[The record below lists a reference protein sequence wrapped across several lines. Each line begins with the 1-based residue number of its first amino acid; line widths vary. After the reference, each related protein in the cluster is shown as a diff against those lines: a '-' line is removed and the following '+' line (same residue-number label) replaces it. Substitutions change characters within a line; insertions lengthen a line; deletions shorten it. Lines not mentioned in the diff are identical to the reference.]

1 MSIPARADRRPNGL
15 QSGAKVGG
23 MSGRTGPRCTRA
35 PEVGGRKACPVFSQ
49 ETGMRF
55 PFEASTG
62 KRIPQFREIPV
73 HTFPNRLKAENASRS
88 EAKFRDAVSAGALGK
103 RKGPLCRG
111 PSQFKVAGKGIAS
124 ARCADGPLRRLRALR
139 APLANAHAFTQLRA
153 LTGFDSVWGPHK
165 RKGPLCRGPSQFK
178 VAGKGIEPLTRGFS
192 VLCST
197 N

>member
-1 MSIPARADRRPNGL
+1 MRADDRTVC
-15 QSGAKVGG
+15 KVAQKRKECL
-23 MSGRTGPRCTRA
+23 GRAGTSWCAEMYTH
-35 PEVGGRKACPVFSQ
+35 VGSKLRKAHPILSLNK
-49 ETGMRF
+49 EMRF
-55 PFEASTG
+55 PRTL
-62 KRIPQFREIPV
+62 
-73 HTFPNRLKAENASRS
+73 H
-88 EAKFRDAVSAGALGK
+88 K

-139 APLANAHAFTQLRA
+139 ATLANAYAFTQLRA
-153 LTGFDSVWGPHK
+153 LTGFDSMWGLHK
-165 RKGPLCRGPSQFK
+165 RKGPLCRGPKQFK

>member
-1 MSIPARADRRPNGL
+1 
-15 QSGAKVGG
+15 
-23 MSGRTGPRCTRA
+23 
-35 PEVGGRKACPVFSQ
+35 
-49 ETGMRF
+49 MR
-55 PFEASTG
+55 
-62 KRIPQFREIPV
+62 
-73 HTFPNRLKAENASRS
+73 H
-88 EAKFRDAVSAGALGK
+88 SAGTWSGKTSEVPNFRRALDK

-139 APLANAHAFTQLRA
+139 AALANAYAFTQLRA
-153 LTGFDSVWGPHK
+153 LTGFDSMWGLYK

>member
-1 MSIPARADRRPNGL
+1 MRTDDRAVCKVAQKREECLGGRARA
-15 QSGAKVGG
+15 GA
-23 MSGRTGPRCTRA
+23 PRCA
-35 PEVGGRKACPVFSQ
+35 
-49 ETGMRF
+49 
-55 PFEASTG
+55 
-62 KRIPQFREIPV
+62 
-73 HTFPNRLKAENASRS
+73 HTS
-88 EAKFRDAVSAGALGK
+88 EVSAGKRMPFSRSITGCISAGPHK

-124 ARCADGPLRRLRALR
+124 ARCADRPLRRSRALR
-139 APLANAHAFTQLRA
+139 ATLENACAFPQLRA
-153 LTGFDSVWGPHK
+153 LTGFDSVHGPHK

>member
-1 MSIPARADRRPNGL
+1 M
-15 QSGAKVGG
+15 
-23 MSGRTGPRCTRA
+23 RTGDRTVYKVAQKWEECPGKRNPRCTRQDA
-35 PEVGGRKACPVFSQ
+35 HTRRKAHPVFPLNN
-49 ETGMRF
+49 GMHF
-55 PFEASTG
+55 PLAGPSG
-62 KRIPQFREIPV
+62 KLDPQSSVIPGR
-73 HTFPNRLKAENASRS
+73 TFPSGFKAENASRS

-103 RKGPLCRG
+103 RKGPLFRG

-139 APLANAHAFTQLRA
+139 ATLANAHAFTQLRA
-153 LTGFDSVWGPHK
+153 LTGFDSAWGPHK

>member
-1 MSIPARADRRPNGL
+1 MRTDDRTVCKVAQKREECLSGPEMARRDVHARR
-15 QSGAKVGG
+15 KY
-23 MSGRTGPRCTRA
+23 A
-35 PEVGGRKACPVFSQ
+35 PES
-49 ETGMRF
+49 
-55 PFEASTG
+55 
-62 KRIPQFREIPV
+62 
-73 HTFPNRLKAENASRS
+73 ASRS
-88 EAKFRDAVSAGALGK
+88 ERGIWDAVSAKDRKRKAHPILTPDSGTQFRRALDK

-139 APLANAHAFTQLRA
+139 AALANAYAFTQLRA
-153 LTGFDSVWGPHK
+153 LTGFDSMWELHK

>member
-1 MSIPARADRRPNGL
+1 MCGQTTERSVKWR
-15 QSGAKVGG
+15 K
-23 MSGRTGPRCTRA
+23 SGRNVWSGRVRAGAPRCA
-35 PEVGGRKACPVFSQ
+35 HSS
-49 ETGMRF
+49 
-55 PFEASTG
+55 EASAG
-62 KRIPQFREIPV
+62 KRVPS
-73 HTFPNRLKAENASRS
+73 SRS
-88 EAKFRDAVSAGALGK
+88 ITGCIFRGRHIK
-103 RKGPLCRG
+103 EKGPLCRG

-139 APLANAHAFTQLRA
+139 AALANAYAFTQLRA
-153 LTGFDSVWGPHK
+153 LTGFDSMWGLHI

>member
-1 MSIPARADRRPNGL
+1 MRTDDRTVCKVAQKREKCLGRAGTSWCAEMCTLVGSKRRKARPAFSFNNG
-15 QSGAKVGG
+15 
-23 MSGRTGPRCTRA
+23 MHFPRA
-35 PEVGGRKACPVFSQ
+35 PY
-49 ETGMRF
+49 
-55 PFEASTG
+55 
-62 KRIPQFREIPV
+62 
-73 HTFPNRLKAENASRS
+73 
-88 EAKFRDAVSAGALGK
+88 K

-139 APLANAHAFTQLRA
+139 AALVNAIAFPQLRA
-153 LTGFDSVWGPHK
+153 LTGFDSVQGPYK

>member
-23 MSGRTGPRCTRA
+23 MSGQAEPEVRA
-35 PEVGGRKACPVFSQ
+35 PRYTYAPESSSRFSLNN
-49 ETGMRF
+49 GMHF
-55 PFEASTG
+55 PLAGPTG
-62 KRIPQFREIPV
+62 KLDPQSSVIPGRA
-73 HTFPNRLKAENASRS
+73 FPSGFKAENASRS

-139 APLANAHAFTQLRA
+139 AALANAYAFTQLRA
-153 LTGFDSVWGPHK
+153 LTGFDSMWELHK

>member
-1 MSIPARADRRPNGL
+1 MSIPACADRRPNGL
-15 QSGAKVGG
+15 QSDAKVGG
-23 MSGRTGPRCTRA
+23 MSGSRRDRNGATRCVRA
-35 PEVGGRKACPVFSQ
+35 PEAG
-49 ETGMRF
+49 
-55 PFEASTG
+55 TG
-62 KRIPQFREIPV
+62 KRVPFYRSIMGRIFRRTL
-73 HTFPNRLKAENASRS
+73 H
-88 EAKFRDAVSAGALGK
+88 K
-103 RKGPLCRG
+103 RKGPLCRD

-139 APLANAHAFTQLRA
+139 AALANAYAFTQLRA
-153 LTGFDSVWGPHK
+153 LTGFDSMWGLHK